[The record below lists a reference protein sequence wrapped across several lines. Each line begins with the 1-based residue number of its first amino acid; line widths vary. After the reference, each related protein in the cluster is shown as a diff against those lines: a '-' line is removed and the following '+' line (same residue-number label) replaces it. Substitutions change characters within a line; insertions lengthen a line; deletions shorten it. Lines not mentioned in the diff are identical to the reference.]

1 MKVYLRNMYGQQTVR
16 DLSLTTI
23 LRIHLYQFA
32 HVPKNERCIVKILPK
47 KYLTNSKG

>member
-1 MKVYLRNMYGQQTVR
+1 MKVYLRNMYGQQTIR

-32 HVPKNERCIVKILPK
+32 HVRKEERCTIKILPK
-47 KYLTNSKG
+47 NYLTNPKE